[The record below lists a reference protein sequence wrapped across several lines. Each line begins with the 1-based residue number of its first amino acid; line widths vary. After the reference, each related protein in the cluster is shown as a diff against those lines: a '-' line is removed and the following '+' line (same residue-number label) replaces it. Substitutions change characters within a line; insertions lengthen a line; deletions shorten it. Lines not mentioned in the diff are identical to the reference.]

1 MKSYFNIEYIKFF
14 YLLQQSLVLPN
25 VVKSICN
32 VNTLIDIFM
41 NLYYN
46 SSIDCNEKNKNKLYD
61 LYTTILVN
69 KFVHGDIKNNFCFL
83 LI

>member
-1 MKSYFNIEYIKFF
+1 
-14 YLLQQSLVLPN
+14 
-25 VVKSICN
+25 
-32 VNTLIDIFM
+32 M

-46 SSIDCNEKNKNKLYD
+46 SSIDCNEKTKNKLYD